1 MERKRGKKEE
11 HSEGSGNEEGKRRKA
26 VERILEMVG
35 AKVDIQEGKKLRS
48 EGDKEG
54 EMVLVKLGNEGQK
67 REVKKS
73 KLRGRKEKI
82 MEDWTWKESKMEEVE
97 TGGNS

>member
-1 MERKRGKKEE
+1 M
-11 HSEGSGNEEGKRRKA
+11 
-26 VERILEMVG
+26 ERILEMVG

-54 EMVLVKLGNEGQK
+54 VLVKLGNEGQK
-67 REVKKS
+67 REVMEKKS

-82 MEDWTWKESKMEEVE
+82 MEDWTWKESKMKWKLEEIARMEEGKGKIVWR
-97 TGGNS
+97 GYGKLRIDGQW